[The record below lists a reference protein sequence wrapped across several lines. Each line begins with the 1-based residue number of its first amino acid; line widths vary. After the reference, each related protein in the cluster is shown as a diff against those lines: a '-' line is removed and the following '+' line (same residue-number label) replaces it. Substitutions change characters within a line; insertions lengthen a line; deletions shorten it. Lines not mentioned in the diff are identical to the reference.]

1 MREAYA
7 RKVGALIYCLPSCRI
22 DCAFAIG
29 MCARCLTFPTAE
41 MDAAA
46 DRVLVYLGTHRDRG
60 LNFSRNASHGREL
73 LAYSD
78 SDWQVAHSTSGYV
91 IFLGGSAVA
100 YASKRQHCVALSSTE
115 AEIMAAS
122 LAAAE
127 IVHIRGLL
135 REMGHDVSTPTVLY
149 VDNEGAVAL
158 SNDMRSCN
166 RSRHIERRYLRIREW
181 VADGE
186 IVVKYVATT
195 ANVADA
201 LTKPLDAATFT
212 RHATVLMNLNCTPLP
227 GKLQHST
234 FDIEAAYLKGE
245 FEQHDAVF
253 ARPPKDWRH
262 TVRGSPLV
270 WKLKIPLYGE
280 ADAGRIW
287 NRTLVRQLRAQR
299 FVQSQF
305 DPCYFRKVFADGK
318 RVDILMYVDDGY
330 VVTDDPK
337 RADAELKIL
346 HAKFT
351 LKRKPSDYF
360 LGNNIAVANSATA
373 NQRP

>member
-1 MREAYA
+1 
-7 RKVGALIYCLPSCRI
+7 
-22 DCAFAIG
+22 
-29 MCARCLTFPTAE
+29 

-46 DRVLVYLGTHRDRG
+46 DRILIYLGNHRDRG
-60 LNFSRNASHGREL
+60 LNFSRAGSHGRQL
-73 LAYSD
+73 CAYSD
-78 SDWQVAHSTSGYV
+78 SDWQVAHSTSGFV

-100 YASKRQHCVALSSTE
+100 YSSKRQHCVALSSTE

-122 LAAAE
+122 QAAAE
-127 IVHIRGLL
+127 IVHVRGLL
-135 REMGHDVSTPTVLY
+135 REMGYDVSEPTTLY
-149 VDNEGAVAL
+149 VDNESAVQLAK
-158 SNDMRSCN
+158 DMRACN
-166 RSRHIERRYLRIREW
+166 RSRHIERRYLRVREW

-186 IVVKYVATT
+186 IVVKHIGTND
-195 ANVADA
+195 NVADA
-201 LTKPLDAATFT
+201 LPKPLDAATFT
-212 RHATVLMNLNCTPLP
+212 RHVTKLMNLDASAPSPSCALN
-227 GKLQHST
+227 HST

-245 FEQHDAVF
+245 FEQHETVY

-262 TVRGSPLV
+262 TVRGVAVV

-305 DPCYFRKVFADGK
+305 DPCYFRKSFPGGK

-330 VVTDDPK
+330 VVTNSTK
-337 RADAELKIL
+337 AADAELAAL

-351 LKRKPSDYF
+351 LKRKSSDYF
-360 LGNNIAVANSATA
+360 LGNNIAVASESAA
-373 NQRP
+373 